1 MFAKFQTQ
9 LNSLAS
15 RGEIRRSGFAHTRC
29 LILSCLLFH
38 SVSVFAAEPLA
49 GKPFE
54 VALDQKIGRS
64 WTGQEGHTL
73 RDIVRQLT
81 DSQRISIVLD
91 RRVDPTQSVEL
102 TLPQTPLRD
111 ILTALARKVEAEI
124 SVVGNVVYV
133 GPADSA
139 KKLRT
144 LVELRN
150 NELSKLSSAATP
162 GKLPWRNR
170 PVALTQKKSFAW
182 QDIDRPRDIL
192 KQVAD
197 KYQVEI
203 DGLDKLPHDLWATAS
218 LPQVTAIEA
227 LSLLLVQFG
236 STFEFVPDRAAIRI
250 VSIPQRVLIERPH
263 AVPANSPVTVQAARE
278 QFADAEI
285 DQSGAKWVVRGTV
298 EQQVEIAAWLKSGGQ
313 KPLKPAENKPNE
325 PLSKRRFTLLKQ
337 QNVALGDVIKTFT
350 AFGVQIDY
358 DPAQFAEAMISLDK
372 KIDIINVKE
381 VSAEK
386 LFRDLFEPLG
396 IEVSIDRETVRLKPK
411 SKSR

>member
-1 MFAKFQTQ
+1 MFTKFRMLSGARPRWRFGFVYWLLLQTM
-9 LNSLAS
+9 
-15 RGEIRRSGFAHTRC
+15 
-29 LILSCLLFH
+29 
-38 SVSVFAAEPLA
+38 SVLAAEPLA

-54 VALDQKIGRS
+54 SALDQRLGRS
-64 WTGQEGHTL
+64 WTGQDGHTL

-81 DSQRISIVLD
+81 DSQLISIVLD

-111 ILTALARKVEAEI
+111 ILAALAHKVDAEI
-124 SVVGNVVYV
+124 SVVGNVVYL
-133 GPADSA
+133 GPIESA

-150 NELSKLSSAATP
+150 NDLSKLSSAAKP
-162 GKLPWRNR
+162 GKSPWRNR
-170 PVALTQKKSFAW
+170 PVALTQKKSFVW
-182 QDIDRPRDIL
+182 QDFDRPRDIL

-197 KYQVEI
+197 KFQIEI
-203 DGLDKLPHDLWATAS
+203 DGLDKLPHDLWAAAS
-218 LPQVTAIEA
+218 LPQVTANEA

-250 VSIPQRVLIERPH
+250 VPIPQRVLIERTH

-298 EQQVEIAAWLKSGGQ
+298 EQQAEIAAWLKSGGQ
-313 KPLKPAENKPNE
+313 KPIKPAENKSLE

-337 QNVALGDVIKTFT
+337 QNVALGDFIKTFT

-358 DPAQFAEAMISLDK
+358 DLTQFADAEISLDK
-372 KIDIINVKE
+372 KIDIKSVKD

-396 IEVSIDRETVRLKPK
+396 IEVTIDGETIRLKPK
-411 SKSR
+411 PKSL